1 MRLPDFELHHPT
13 SLDEIKDLTKQLQEN
28 GESFD
33 FIAGGT
39 DVLPNYKNRL
49 NPQRQVISLSK
60 VEGLAEISPT
70 RIGALARVRDI
81 AEHKELGALFPG
93 LTQAAK
99 LVASPILRNLATLG
113 GNLLLDTRCY
123 YFNQSEFWRAS
134 KGYCLKADGDECLV
148 VPQKEICYATYSG
161 DLAPIFLVLDA
172 QFELQGPEGVRK
184 IPAREFY
191 RFDGIQ
197 RFQKKPEEVLAF
209 IHIPSSASGTNGP
222 SLKTGYRKL
231 RARDTIEYPVM
242 GVAMGL
248 ATQGDI
254 IAQLEIA
261 VTGSEAIP
269 IWYGDLGFK
278 GERVC
283 EDSAIGI
290 QKALLDKVKTY
301 KNVPFPPGYRR
312 SMAGEFVKELFS
324 VLV

>member
-1 MRLPDFELHHPT
+1 MRLPDFELHHPKT
-13 SLDEIKDLTKQLQEN
+13 LDEIKELTKQLQEN

-49 NPQRQVISLSK
+49 NPKKQVISLSK
-60 VEGLAEISPT
+60 VKGLGEISPS
-70 RIGALARVRDI
+70 RIGALARIRDI
-81 AEHKELGALFPG
+81 AESKELEALFPG
-93 LTQAAK
+93 LIEAAK
-99 LVASPILRNLATLG
+99 LVASPILRSLATLG

-134 KGYCLKADGDECLV
+134 KGYCLKADGEDCLV
-148 VPQKEICYATYSG
+148 VPQKEVCYATYSG

-172 QFELQGPEGVRK
+172 QFELHGPDGVR
-184 IPAREFY
+184 IVPAREFY
-191 RFDGIQ
+191 RFDGIE
-197 RFQKKPEEVLAF
+197 RFIKKPEEVLAF
-209 IHIPSSASGTNGP
+209 VQIPNTDSDLKGP

-248 ATQGDI
+248 ATQGDQ
-254 IAQLEIA
+254 IARLEIA

-269 IWYGDLGFK
+269 IWYGDLGFQ

-283 EDSAIGI
+283 DETATGI
-290 QKALLDKVKTY
+290 QKALLNKVKTY

-324 VLV
+324 VLS

>member
-1 MRLPDFELHHPT
+1 MRLPDFDLHYPT
-13 SLDEIKDLTKQLQEN
+13 SLEDIQGLTKKFLET
-28 GESFD
+28 GEDFD

-49 NPQRQVISLSK
+49 NPKRQVISLSK
-60 VEGLAEISPT
+60 VQGLNKISPNC
-70 RIGALARVRDI
+70 IGALARVRDI
-81 AEHKELGALFPG
+81 AAHKELGIHFPG
-93 LTQAAK
+93 LVQAAK

-161 DLAPIFLVLDA
+161 DLAAILLVLNA
-172 QFELQGPEGVRK
+172 EFELHGPDGVRK
-184 IPAREFY
+184 IPARAFY
-191 RFDGIQ
+191 RGDGIE
-197 RFQKKPEEVLAF
+197 RFVKKPEEVLTF
-209 IHIPSSASGTNGP
+209 IHIPETQSKTRGP
-222 SLKTGYRKL
+222 ALKTAYRKL

-248 ATQGDI
+248 KTEGDRI
-254 IAQLEIA
+254 SQLEVA

-269 IWYGDLGFK
+269 VWYGDLGFN
-278 GERVC
+278 GERIC
-283 EDSAIGI
+283 QDTAEGLK
-290 QKALLDKVKTY
+290 KALLNRVKTY

-312 SMAGEFVKELFS
+312 SMAGEFVKEL
-324 VLV
+324 LLTLA